1 MMPDSAGDDW
11 IKETL
16 ARAMLGGSNRPE
28 NSSDTNQSTESPA
41 NDDVSP
47 AVESTPVESARI
59 ESTPVESARIGSTPA
74 ESAPVPAEAEP
85 VRAETAPEPSQPKA
99 LDFGGRSESM
109 VVSTSRPNGNGGAS
123 YAERLSETFA
133 MPSSESAPISPAASL
148 GSGIEPK
155 APRSA
160 ATTLVDLPPVSSIDD
175 DPTGV
180 LAADLKDSEF
190 ERVSLDD
197 DDNDNDEES
206 SFVRGLVEWLVVLV
220 GAVLV
225 ALILRTFLFQA
236 FWIPSESMEVT
247 LLKQDRVLVN
257 KLSYRLHEVNRGDV
271 VVFRRPDEEQAEIRD
286 LIKRVIG
293 LPGETVEGRD
303 NAIFVDGNKLIEPYL
318 DPSEV
323 ISEFGPVTVPEGEMF
338 VMGDNRDESY
348 DSRFFGTVAEDRIV
362 GRAFVLFWPLN
373 RIGTL

>member
-1 MMPDSAGDDW
+1 
-11 IKETL
+11 
-16 ARAMLGGSNRPE
+16 
-28 NSSDTNQSTESPA
+28 
-41 NDDVSP
+41 
-47 AVESTPVESARI
+47 
-59 ESTPVESARIGSTPA
+59 
-74 ESAPVPAEAEP
+74 
-85 VRAETAPEPSQPKA
+85 
-99 LDFGGRSESM
+99 
-109 VVSTSRPNGNGGAS
+109 
-123 YAERLSETFA
+123 
-133 MPSSESAPISPAASL
+133 
-148 GSGIEPK
+148 
-155 APRSA
+155 
-160 ATTLVDLPPVSSIDD
+160 
-175 DPTGV
+175 
-180 LAADLKDSEF
+180 
-190 ERVSLDD
+190 
-197 DDNDNDEES
+197 
-206 SFVRGLVEWLVVLV
+206 
-220 GAVLV
+220 
-225 ALILRTFLFQA
+225 
-236 FWIPSESMEVT
+236 
-247 LLKQDRVLVN
+247 VLVN